1 MESINTQGIAFCLRL
16 VAVVHFSN
24 IDLSSGRF
32 GSTAARAHQSPTL
45 KNNFNPTEGGD
56 GKNSHPLPVNFT
68 FYSFNS
74 SRTAV
79 KFPSISLNLINLD

>member
-16 VAVVHFSN
+16 VAVVPFSN

-56 GKNSHPLPVNFT
+56 GKNSHP
-68 FYSFNS
+68 YQ
-74 SRTAV
+74 
-79 KFPSISLNLINLD
+79 LILRFIVLTLLALL